1 MRIVGGTLR
10 GRQITGPQHEGL
22 RPTADRVRES
32 LFNILAHGVPG
43 FSLDGGRVIDL
54 FAGTG
59 ALGLEA
65 VSRGAAFC
73 LFVEEDAEARALI
86 RRNVEA
92 LGLTGVTKI
101 FRRDATDLGPAS
113 RNGGFALVFLDPP
126 YGQGLAERALVSAA
140 AGGWLAPGAVA
151 VIEERKG
158 TAVALP
164 AGYVQL
170 DRRAWADTEVLF
182 ARYAGVQARVGGDAP
197 A

>member
-73 LFVEEDAEARALI
+73 LFVDNEAEARALI
-86 RRNVEA
+86 RTNIEKF
-92 LGLTGVTKI
+92 GLTGVTRI
-101 FRRDATDLGPAS
+101 FRRDADDLGPAGTMPPF
-113 RNGGFALVFLDPP
+113 NLAFLDPP
-126 YGQGLAERALVSAA
+126 YGQGLAEKALAA
-140 AGGWLAPGAVA
+140 LAEGKWLVPGAIVVA
-151 VIEERKG
+151 EERAG
-158 TAVALP
+158 TSIALP
-164 AGYVQL
+164 PGFTEL
-170 DRRAWADTEVLF
+170 DKRAYGDTQIAI
-182 ARYAGVQARVGGDAP
+182 ARYAAP
-197 A
+197 G